1 MALSDAQALEAKP
14 EIEKMM
20 RSLAA
25 GIMLMQVKDTSSPVN
40 GAFLSWQ
47 NLWHGYG
54 NSQAYALLVAGN
66 R

>member
-1 MALSDAQALEAKP
+1 MPEWLPHTAGDQASVLLMALSDAQALEAKP

-40 GAFLSWQ
+40 GAF
-47 NLWHGYG
+47 
-54 NSQAYALLVAGN
+54 
-66 R
+66 